1 MDIAEIY
8 MTVSLAMLNAGAFI
22 YAAWRLN
29 KNERDWGA
37 MGIAAFCMLTVGV
50 CAIAV
55 KLQ

>member
-1 MDIAEIY
+1 MDIAVIY